1 MICSCKKSF
10 IDTLV
15 LYKYFED
22 NIHLEVV
29 YVRKTKSLFMT
40 EEVFAIMY
48 L

>member
-1 MICSCKKSF
+1 M
-10 IDTLV
+10 
-15 LYKYFED
+15 YKYFDTDED

-29 YVRKTKSLFMT
+29 YVRKTKSLFMS